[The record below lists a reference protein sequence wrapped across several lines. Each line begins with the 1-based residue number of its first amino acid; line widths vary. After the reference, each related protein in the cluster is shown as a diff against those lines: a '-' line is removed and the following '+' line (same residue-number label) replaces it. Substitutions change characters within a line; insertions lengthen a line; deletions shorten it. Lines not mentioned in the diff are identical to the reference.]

1 MAKGWY
7 VVHTYTGYEQKIE
20 RIINKLRAS
29 DGEFAAYCTGVNVPM
44 ESVTVQNEKG
54 ETKIEHKK
62 VIPGYILVELDLLA
76 HIEVLLGPEDLLLG
90 HLARAAQDIAM
101 LFRGKRLRRDLP

>member
-1 MAKGWY
+1 MARGWY

-44 ESVTVQNEKG
+44 ETVTVQNEKG
-54 ETKIEHKK
+54 T
-62 VIPGYILVELDLLA
+62 
-76 HIEVLLGPEDLLLG
+76 
-90 HLARAAQDIAM
+90 
-101 LFRGKRLRRDLP
+101 